1 MAAGPGLDG
10 GRRHIEKAHGLVVT
24 QGISLH
30 HFHRLQLLEPGLLCY
45 LVLSGVG
52 IMLKMAHIGYIPHI
66 THFISKVPEQFAQH
80 IVSNSGACRPQMSV
94 PINRRAAN
102 IHSHMALLD
111 RFKEFFGTRKRI
123 GKLELSHSV
132 QR

>member
-1 MAAGPGLDG
+1 M
-10 GRRHIEKAHGLVVT
+10 VT

-30 HFHRLQLLEPGLLCY
+30 HFHRLQLLEPCLLCY

-80 IVSNSGACRPQMSV
+80 IVSHSWACMPQMSV
-94 PINRRAAN
+94 PINRRPAN